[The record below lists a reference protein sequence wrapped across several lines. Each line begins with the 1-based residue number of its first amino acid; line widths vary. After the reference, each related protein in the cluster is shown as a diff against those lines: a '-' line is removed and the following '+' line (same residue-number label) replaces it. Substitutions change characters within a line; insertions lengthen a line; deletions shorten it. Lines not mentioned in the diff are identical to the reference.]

1 MSRQRKKGTQFE
13 SDTVDWLNCRF
24 ETDEF
29 HRLGM
34 QGANDEGDVWG
45 LFSHG
50 RRVVLECKNVSTMAL
65 WKWVQEAEKE
75 AGNADAV
82 CGLVVHKRKGAG
94 VKSFGSTYVTTT
106 LEGLAALLTGESQA
120 EFEERKRHAG

>member
-1 MSRQRKKGTQFE
+1 MSRQRKKGTAFE
-13 SDTVDWLNCRF
+13 SMVVDYLNARF

-45 LFSHG
+45 LTSHG

-65 WKWVQEAEKE
+65 WKWVQEAERE

-106 LEGLAALLTGESQA
+106 LEGLAALITGESQA
-120 EFEERKRHAG
+120 EFEERKRNAG